1 MIFVIVVGFFVAF
14 LFFALVKGKNANES
28 WAKVGGELGLQF
40 TPSSF
45 GKSREL
51 RGSVSGYDVRVDT
64 YSSGSGNHRKTY
76 TRFQVSYYTL
86 GLGLQLQ
93 QEGFLMGVTKLFGA
107 QDIQTKDRSFDSA
120 LVVKGHSPAAVRK
133 FLTASRRM
141 RLQRFFAMHSGAIVD
156 DHSIRWRERG
166 VITDSNRLRGI
177 IVGIVRL
184 AKELTAEEESPILA
198 KVIDCQSHGRSEE
211 ALQLLTENRQNSDNI
226 AAEETVLE
234 GELLYM
240 AGRPEEAKEVF
251 EVGRRESPDDEEL
264 EQWYQ
269 GLAGDDLATTT
280 DTQSPLPL
288 PEEPAEADDHALSVV
303 TVCDRLFQD
312 RLSSYQITRRF
323 EEEYEGEQVRWSG
336 ELKRIESYS
345 YDLVF
350 GEGPGCRAVVSIAN
364 LASTAYGDQFVS
376 AIVDYPESA
385 LDGFRGQI
393 GTNVEFVGEMRKV
406 DGLMRHIYIQPTS
419 ETKIGGNPSHRKP
432 ITPHR

>member
-51 RGSVSGYDVRVDT
+51 RGAVSGYDVRVDT
-64 YSSGSGNHRKTY
+64 YISGSGNHRKTY

-141 RLQRFFAMHSGAIVD
+141 RLQRFFAMHSGAVVD
-156 DHSIRWRERG
+156 DHSIRWSERG

-177 IVGIVRL
+177 IHGIVRL
-184 AKELTAEEESPILA
+184 AKELTEEEESPILA
-198 KVIDCQSHGRSEE
+198 KVIDSQSHGRTEE
-211 ALQLLTENRQNSDNI
+211 ALQLLTEHRQNSGDI
-226 AAEETVLE
+226 GAEETVLE

-240 AGRPEEAKEVF
+240 AGRPDEAKEVF
-251 EVGRRESPDDEEL
+251 EVGRQQSPDDEEL

-269 GLAGDDLATTT
+269 GLAGDDLAATTNI
-280 DTQSPLPL
+280 QSPRPL
-288 PEEPAEADDHALSVV
+288 PEEPAEADDHALSVA
-303 TVCDRLFQD
+303 TVCDCLFQD

-336 ELKRIESYS
+336 ELKRVESYS

-393 GTNVEFVGEMRKV
+393 GTKVEFAGEMRKV

-419 ETKIGGNPSHRKP
+419 ETKFTRDP
-432 ITPHR
+432 